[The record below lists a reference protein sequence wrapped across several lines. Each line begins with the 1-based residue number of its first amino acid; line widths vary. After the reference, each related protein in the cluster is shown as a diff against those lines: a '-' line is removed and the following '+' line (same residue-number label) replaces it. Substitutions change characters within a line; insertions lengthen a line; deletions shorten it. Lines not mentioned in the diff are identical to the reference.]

1 MLRTFTE
8 PSETFI
14 VREIEALRGD
24 GVPVTVLAGWRA
36 AGRTPAGLP
45 VEILSDRPSLP
56 PPPSSL
62 REIARLAPSPRR
74 VARGLRLAS
83 YAARAA
89 RVVPGDTVRL
99 HAHFGNDA
107 ATLARYLAGLVGL
120 PYRVTTHAYDL
131 YQDPFLLGPNLRA
144 AERVYTVS
152 EANLAWLSARAASEG
167 WRLDRFSVLRCGIV
181 LASFPYRDPAPPS
194 RPARLFCPARLVPK
208 KGHALL
214 LDATERLVAEGTDV
228 RLALAGDGPLGDDLR
243 SRAERGAL
251 AGRVEFLGTIPEAE
265 VRERM
270 RASDLVV
277 LASRVAEDGDRDGLP
292 VVLVEAL
299 ALGVPV
305 VTTRVAGI
313 PELVTDESGHLVPPD
328 RADLLA
334 LALGDALRES
344 AEGRIARAREGRA
357 AVERAFDVGRQVAE
371 LRPR

>member
-1 MLRTFTE
+1 MLRTFPE

-14 VREIEALRGD
+14 VREIEALGAA
-24 GVPVTVLAGWRA
+24 GVPVTILAGWRA
-36 AGRTPAGLP
+36 AGLTPAGIP
-45 VEILSDRPSLP
+45 VEVLSERPLRLP
-56 PPPSSL
+56 AAATLP
-62 REIARLAPSPRR
+62 EIARLAPSPRR
-74 VARGLRLAS
+74 VARALRLAS
-83 YAARAA
+83 YAARAVG
-89 RVVPGDTVRL
+89 VVPGDTVRL

-107 ATLARYLAGLVGL
+107 ATLARYLGRLVGL

-131 YQDPFLLGPNLRA
+131 YQDPFLLGPNLRE

-167 WRLDRFSVLRCGIV
+167 WPLDRFSVLRCGIV
-181 LASFPYRDPAPPS
+181 LEAFPYRDPAPPS

-208 KGHALL
+208 KGHAVL
-214 LDATERLVAEGTDV
+214 LDATERLIAEGTDA
-228 RLALAGDGPLGDDLR
+228 RLALAGDGPLGDELR

-270 RASDLVV
+270 RRSDLVV

-313 PELVTDESGHLVPPD
+313 PELVTEKSGHLVPPD

-344 AEGRIARAREGRA
+344 VDGRIARARAGRA
-357 AVERAFDVGRQVAE
+357 AVERAFDVGTQVAE

>member
-1 MLRTFTE
+1 MLRTFPE

-14 VREIEALRGD
+14 VREIEALRGA
-24 GVPVTVLAGWRA
+24 GVSVTVLAGWRA
-36 AGRTPAGLP
+36 VGPMPADLP
-45 VEILSDRPSLP
+45 VEILSERPPLP
-56 PPPSSL
+56 PEVSTLP
-62 REIARLAPSPRR
+62 EIARLAPSPRR
-74 VARGLRLAS
+74 VARALRLAS

-89 RVVPGDTVRL
+89 RVLPGDTVRL
-99 HAHFGNDA
+99 QAHFGNDA

-131 YQDPFLLGPNLRA
+131 YQDPFLLGPNLRE

-152 EANLAWLSARAASEG
+152 EANLAWLSARAASER
-167 WRLDRFSVLRCGIV
+167 WSLDRFSVLRCGIV
-181 LASFPYRDPAPPS
+181 LESFPYRDPPPPS

-214 LDATERLVAEGTDV
+214 LDATERLVAEGNDV
-228 RLALAGDGPLGDDLR
+228 RLALAGDGPLGDELR
-243 SRAERGAL
+243 SRAERGTL
-251 AGRVEFLGTIPEAE
+251 AGRVEFLGTISEAE

-270 RASDLVV
+270 RESDLVV

-313 PELVTDESGHLVPPD
+313 PELVTDRIGRLVPPD

-334 LALGDALRES
+334 LALGGALRES
-344 AEGRIARAREGRA
+344 VEGRIARAREGRA

-371 LRPR
+371 LRPG